1 MNLVNFRLETDA
13 DGIALATWD
22 SPGRSMN
29 VVTPEVVAELA
40 TIVDRIAT
48 DAAIK
53 GAVFTSG
60 KEGFSGGADLTMLK
74 TAGDEYAH
82 LAKVEGEK
90 AAMRAFVDRVK
101 QLSLTFRR
109 LETCGKP
116 VAAAINGVCMGGG
129 FELALACHYRI
140 VADDDRA
147 RVGLP
152 EIKVGLFPGGGG
164 TQRVARLMPTPDA
177 LQMLFKGD
185 QIRPA
190 AAKRMGLVHE
200 VAPADQVVALAKAW
214 AKANPNA
221 KAPWDDPKFK
231 LPSGKVFSPQGM
243 MIWPPANAIYRRET
257 YDNYPAAKAVLKSV
271 FEGLQLPMDLALAV
285 ESKYFANIL
294 LSREAA
300 AMIRSLF
307 LSMGELNKGARRPAD
322 VPPVKL
328 RKIGVIGAG
337 FMGAGIAYVSAAAG
351 LEVVLI
357 DRDQESADKGK
368 AYSDKVMSSQ
378 IAKGRAK
385 TADKDA
391 LLARIHAT
399 ADYAELKAC
408 DFVIEAVFED
418 RAVKAEA
425 TKKAQAVLG
434 PDVVFAS
441 NTSTL
446 PIASLAETSLKPEN
460 FIGVHFFSPVE
471 KMMLTEIIMG
481 EKTDAKAL
489 ATAMDYVRAIKKTP
503 IVVNDCRG
511 FYVNRCVGN
520 YMVEAHSM
528 VMEGVPPA
536 MIENAAKMAGMP
548 VGPLALNDEVGID
561 LELEN
566 PAGGREGLGPGRG
579 RPGAEEAHRDP
590 GGEGSA
596 LRPQERQGLLRLSGE
611 RAEEPVAGPDGHR
624 RQAARPGWGERQG
637 PRGPLPVHS
646 RARGGALP
654 VRGRRHRPARG
665 RRRLDP
671 RLRLRA
677 LYRRHALVH
686 RRHGAEDVRSARQG
700 AGGEIRP
707 AFRAQREARGDGRAR
722 RDVLRKLRR
731 GAQSGLAGRRVVRSA
746 RRSLDDGRHGRLAR
760 RRAGAYKTALPATRA
775 TCRSVAQPGSA
786 PRSGRGGRRFES
798 SHSDHQSS

>member
-1 MNLVNFRLETDA
+1 MNLVNFRVETDA

-40 TIVDRIAT
+40 TIADRIAA

-74 TAGDEYAH
+74 TAGDEYAR
-82 LAKVEGEK
+82 LAKAEGEK

-140 VADDDRA
+140 VAGDDRA

-200 VAPADQVVALAKAW
+200 VAPPDQVVALAKAW

-257 YDNYPAAKAVLKSV
+257 YDNYPAAKAVLESV

-328 RKIGVIGAG
+328 KKIGVIGAG

-368 AYSDKVMSSQ
+368 AYSDKVMGSQ

-385 TADKDA
+385 TAEKDA

-399 ADYAELKAC
+399 ADYAELKGC

-489 ATAMDYVRAIKKTP
+489 ATAMDYVRAIRKTP

-561 LELEN
+561 LSWKILQAAEKD
-566 PAGGREGLGPGRG
+566 LGPGAVDPAQKKLIETLVVKDQRFG
-579 RPGAEEAHRDP
+579 RKNGKGFYDYPANGPKSLWPG
-590 GGEGSA
+590 
-596 LRPQERQGLLRLSGE
+596 L
-611 RAEEPVAGPDGHR
+611 
-624 RQAARPGWGERQG
+624 AAIVGK
-637 PRGPLPVHS
+637 
-646 RARGGALP
+646 
-654 VRGRRHRPARG
+654 
-665 RRRLDP
+665 RLDP
-671 RLRLRA
+671 DGVSVRDLKDRFLFTAA
-677 LYRRHALVH
+677 LEA
-686 RRHGAEDVRSARQG
+686 ARCLFEG
-700 AGGEIRP
+700 VVTDP
-707 AFRAQREARGDGRAR
+707 READVGSILGFGYAPYTGGTLSFIDGMGLKTFVQRA
-722 RDVLRKLRR
+722 KE
-731 GAQSGLAGRRVVRSA
+731 LAAKYG
-746 RRSLDDGRHGRLAR
+746 
-760 RRAGAYKTALPATRA
+760 P
-775 TCRSVAQPGSA
+775 
-786 PRSGRGGRRFES
+786 RFEPS
-798 SHSDHQSS
+798 GKLVEMAERGETFYGSYGEGRKAA